1 MEEEVA
7 MREQLERSVEELD
20 LPSVMHALADPT
32 RLRMVAV
39 LDGGA
44 ERSCAELAEQVGTA
58 MAKSTTSHHLSV
70 LREAGLI
77 RTRQEGQRK
86 LATLRRM
93 ELDAKFP
100 GLLDAVIG
108 GLDTSL

>member
-1 MEEEVA
+1 V
-7 MREQLERSVEELD
+7 REQPELLVGELD
-20 LPSVMHALADPT
+20 LPSVMHALADPS

-39 LDGGA
+39 LGDGS
-44 ERSCAELAEQVGTA
+44 ELSCAELAEQAGTSTT
-58 MAKSTTSHHLSV
+58 KSTTSHHLAV

-77 RTRQEGQRK
+77 RTRHEGQRK
-86 LATLRRM
+86 LATLRRL

-108 GLDTSL
+108 GVDASL

>member
-1 MEEEVA
+1 
-7 MREQLERSVEELD
+7 MREQLELRVGELD
-20 LPSVMHALADPT
+20 LPSVMHALADPS

-44 ERSCAELAEQVGTA
+44 ELSCAEIGEKAGTA

-86 LATLRRM
+86 MATLRRV
-93 ELDAKFP
+93 ELDARFP

-108 GLDTSL
+108 GVDNAL

>member
-1 MEEEVA
+1 
-7 MREQLERSVEELD
+7 MREQAELSREELD
-20 LPSVMHALADPT
+20 LPSVMHALADPS

-39 LDGGA
+39 LDDGV
-44 ERSCAELAEQVGTA
+44 ELSCSELGEQAGTA
-58 MAKSTTSHHLSV
+58 TAKSTTTHHVAV

-77 RTRQEGQRK
+77 RTRHEGQRK
-86 LATLRRM
+86 LATLRRV

-108 GLDTSL
+108 GMDASV